1 LKLTIEILSNIK
13 NKIPQD
19 KIKDIIEL
27 LSNLL
32 SKIDKSNLTEDD
44 KEIKEIKQK
53 LSNLKKDLE
62 EKMKQKSIS

>member
-1 LKLTIEILSNIK
+1 MKLTIKILPNIK
-13 NKIPQD
+13 DKIPQD

-44 KEIKEIKQK
+44 KEIKEIKEI
-53 LSNLKKDLE
+53 LSNLKKYLE
-62 EKMKQKSIS
+62 EKMQQKSIP